1 MRAALQYAGWL
12 IGLPLELLIIGA
24 LLRGPYRRF
33 PFLLLYSVALFLTTV
48 IEISVNQAYFSGIR
62 FAHSPS
68 TYYWIDEAVRQALI
82 FAVVISLAYLA
93 TSNLQSRRLIRTVIV
108 AGAVVLAS
116 ASFLIHFESHTPG
129 GMWGTMTLWV
139 RDIDFA
145 AAFLD
150 LGLWTLLLASRHKD
164 AQLLM
169 LSGGLGIQFA
179 GEAIGQSLRY
189 LFQWPL
195 SPGDLVGMITNLA
208 GLWLWWQA
216 LSRPVPLMAPATVAL
231 PPRRDETGVAN

>member
-1 MRAALQYAGWL
+1 MRAVLQYAGWL

-33 PFLLLYSVALFLTTV
+33 PLLLAYSVALFLTTA
-48 IEISVNQAYFSGIR
+48 IEISVNQAYFNGIR

-68 TYYWIDEAVRQALI
+68 TYYWIDEAVRQALM
-82 FAVVISLAYLA
+82 FAVVISLAYSA
-93 TSNLQSRRLIRTVIV
+93 TSNLQSRRLIRTAIV

-116 ASFLIHFESHTPG
+116 ASFLIHCESQTPA
-129 GMWGTMTLWV
+129 GMWQTMTLWV

-164 AQLLM
+164 TQLLL
-169 LSGGLGIQFA
+169 LSGGLGVQFA
-179 GEAIGQSLRY
+179 GEAIGESLRY
-189 LFQWPL
+189 LFRWSL
-195 SPGDLVGMITNLA
+195 SPGDLVGMVTSLMA
-208 GLWLWWQA
+208 LWILWQA
-216 LSRPVPLMAPATVAL
+216 LRRPVPLEASAAATFTTRA
-231 PPRRDETGVAN
+231 G

>member
-1 MRAALQYAGWL
+1 LQYAGWL
-12 IGLPLELLIIGA
+12 VGLPLELLIIGA

-62 FAHSPS
+62 FAYSPS
-68 TYYWIDEAVRQALI
+68 TYYWVDEAVRQALI
-82 FAVVISLAYLA
+82 FAVVTSLAYLA
-93 TSNLQSRRLIRTVIV
+93 TSSLQSRRLIRTAII
-108 AGAVVLAS
+108 AGAVILAS
-116 ASFLIHFESHTPG
+116 ASFLIHLESHTQAG
-129 GMWGTMTLWV
+129 VWRTMTLWV
-139 RDIDFA
+139 RDIDFT

-164 AQLLM
+164 TQLLM
-169 LSGGLGIQFA
+169 LSGALGVQFA

-208 GLWLWWQA
+208 GLWIMWQA
-216 LSRPVPLMAPATVAL
+216 LRRPVTVATPVGVAL
-231 PPRRDETGVAN
+231 PPQRDETGVAN